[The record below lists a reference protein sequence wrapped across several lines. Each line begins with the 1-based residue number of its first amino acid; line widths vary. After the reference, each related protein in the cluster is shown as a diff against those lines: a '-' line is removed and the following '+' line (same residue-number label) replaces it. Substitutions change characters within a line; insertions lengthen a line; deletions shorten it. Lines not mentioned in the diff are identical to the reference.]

1 MVPISPA
8 FNADPG
14 TTSGKTVLTTA
25 ALTATG
31 QPLATTNQFAQN
43 KNAGSAERR
52 DISLPTAHLM
62 TTGMITMSSRMRDML
77 GTELVTQGNEGG
89 NVMVFLSLLPSPYR
103 LIISP
108 STYGYHVTQ
117 LPM

>member
-1 MVPISPA
+1 MVPTSPA
-8 FNADPG
+8 FNANLG
-14 TTSGKTVLTTA
+14 TTSEKIVLTTT

-43 KNAGSAERR
+43 KNVGFAERR
-52 DISLPTAHLM
+52 DTSSPTVHLTM
-62 TTGMITMSSRMRDML
+62 TGMITISSRMRDML
-77 GTELVTQGNEGG
+77 GTELVTQGNKGG
-89 NVMVFLSLLPSPYR
+89 NVTVFLCLLPSPYG

-108 STYGYHVTQ
+108 STYGYHVTR